1 MLGHIQRGGSPNARD
16 RETATRMG
24 YFAVKAFAEGRGNC
38 IIGTQEGDLVELPI
52 EEALAMKKH
61 LQMYRYEIM
70 EAMQLGSAMELVHR

>member
-1 MLGHIQRGGSPNARD
+1 
-16 RETATRMG
+16 MG

-52 EEALAMKKH
+52 EEALKMKKH

-70 EAMQLGSAMELVHR
+70 EAMQLGSAFELIYK